1 MPSAD
6 SFTLSA
12 RVPNKV
18 ADEFKKLADGLGL
31 TPNALIKNMVE
42 SAVSGKPTD
51 ATGRPVKE
59 QAPLPEVEGRL
70 YGVALALVDDLIKE
84 GYPESE
90 ISNALTSIRREML

>member
-18 ADEFKKLADGLGL
+18 ADEFKAMAESLGL

-42 SAVSGKPTD
+42 NAVTGSASVPAKQ
-51 ATGRPVKE
+51 
-59 QAPLPEVEGRL
+59 QADIPEVEGRL
-70 YGVALALVDDLIKE
+70 YGSALNLIDE
-84 GYPESE
+84 LIEAGYPESE
-90 ISNALTSIRREML
+90 ISNALTNIRRGML